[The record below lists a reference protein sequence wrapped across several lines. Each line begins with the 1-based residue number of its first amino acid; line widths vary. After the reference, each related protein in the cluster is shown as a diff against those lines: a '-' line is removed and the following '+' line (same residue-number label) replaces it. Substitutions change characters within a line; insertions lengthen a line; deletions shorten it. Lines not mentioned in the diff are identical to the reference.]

1 MKLKIYP
8 DAPEHYKILVSS
20 VKKKMIDNYL
30 LFILSQKA
38 NGNVSSIKC
47 RIFNMHSFGLL
58 KLMKTIL
65 YPYIFDQ
72 KYQKQNQKSKSKG
85 KKYLT
90 NTLQQYETTE
100 KMIAVQK
107 ILQEEKFILI
117 FIVGVFIGL
126 NLNKTDIKPFILY
139 SSSNMILQEELESN
153 QQQSLNAFS
162 FAYNT
167 THLWSMRLADEN
179 YYRIIRR
186 LPCRTVNYVDQSIN
200 ETMNHCSQT
209 TINEFSVKET
219 VNAQKWFYEHQH
231 PVDCSNKKFAVI
243 HNYAWSGIGSTIHQV
258 VWAFGEALAQNRIAV
273 YETPGNW
280 VYGDCKF
287 GTLDCFFLPITNCS
301 IPSKIDGNQTI
312 RIPAN
317 IGHWEKPRYPDVF
330 QNRTLTWYRSQLLF
344 YLMRYNAQTLAH
356 VQHLVAQSFD
366 PPSVDLHHPY
376 IALYVRRSDKVTNRE
391 MSQAYPLSQYFNLF
405 DNDTHQTNITTIY
418 INSEDN
424 NVFNEFEQVNKN
436 KTGYYKLLRVK
447 TRKDIV
453 FGSLMGMPMNERGKI
468 ILEFLTDLFIE
479 ANADLHA
486 GTLTSNWCRL
496 VDEMRLVLGKFSP
509 YYTPENGYYLGL
521 RRKK

>member
-1 MKLKIYP
+1 MQKL
-8 DAPEHYKILVSS
+8 SS
-20 VKKKMIDNYL
+20 T
-30 LFILSQKA
+30 
-38 NGNVSSIKC
+38 
-47 RIFNMHSFGLL
+47 SFVLIG
-58 KLMKTIL
+58 
-65 YPYIFDQ
+65 F
-72 KYQKQNQKSKSKG
+72 
-85 KKYLT
+85 
-90 NTLQQYETTE
+90 
-100 KMIAVQK
+100 V
-107 ILQEEKFILI
+107 LI
-117 FIVGVFIGL
+117 FIFGVFIGL
-126 NLNKTDIKPFILY
+126 NLNTTDIKPLVAY
-139 SSSNMILQEELESN
+139 LSSNAILQKNLESN
-153 QQQSLNAFS
+153 QQQSLHSFS

-179 YYRIIRR
+179 YYRIVRR
-186 LPCRTVNYVDQSIN
+186 LPCRTVNYIDHSIN

-243 HNYAWSGIGSTIHQV
+243 HNHAWSGIGSTIHQV
-258 VWAFGEALAQNRIAV
+258 AWAFGEALAQNRIAI

-301 IPSKIDGNQTI
+301 IPSKIDGNQTN

-317 IGHWEKPRYPDVF
+317 KGHWEKARYPDVF

-376 IALYVRRSDKVTNRE
+376 IALYVRRSDKVTGKE

-405 DNDTHQTNITTIY
+405 DNDTHQTKITTIY

-436 KTGYYKLLRVK
+436 KTEYYKLLHVK
-447 TRKDIV
+447 TRKNIV
-453 FGSLMGMPMNERGKI
+453 FQSLMGMPMKERGKI

-509 YYTPENGYYLGL
+509 YYTPENRYMLATSALDNKNESKVEKVLENIRMNRTSLTIAHHLSIIQNSDKVIVIDKGQMKEEGTHSELLNSNEIYST
-521 RRKK
+521 